1 MSKNLRNIIL
11 VGLLFLIL
19 CVLNICIIGCGNNA
33 SHNVSQPKV
42 MDTSCTNLTDSLL
55 NMADDF
61 KARYQMQQK
70 TSQNNYSAL
79 QKRLH
84 DKESLANMTRSQ
96 LEELIRMNEEL
107 LKITPKIKDSVIYN
121 ISYKDT
127 VIVNFKTVTIT
138 DTIRKEVTVIIKKKK
153 KKKPR

>member
-19 CVLNICIIGCGNNA
+19 CVLNIYIIGCGNNV
-33 SHNVSQPKV
+33 SQNVSQPKV
-42 MDTSCTNLTDSLL
+42 IDTSCTNLTDSLL

-61 KARYQMQQK
+61 QARYQMQQK

-79 QKRLH
+79 QKKLYDR
-84 DKESLANMTRSQ
+84 ESLAKMTRSQ

-107 LKITPKIKDSVIYN
+107 LKITPKIRDSVIYN